1 MIPFYFFFFLLAF
14 ICIKKSD
21 EKKISEQY
29 EYINLL
35 SDKEYRNKLLALRK
49 RTFNTKNTN
58 LNNKNNNNNNNN
70 NNSNNNSNNSNNSD
84 NINDI
89 YNKKKYVFSFYGACG
104 YDKRK
109 VLEKIFHISSE
120 KDQLVN
126 LGYHQR
132 LGIWFGRDKDE
143 NLNMILDIDLLE
155 NKEFIEKNNETI
167 YNYEKLIELIL
178 KTTNTVIIPLSDE
191 DIQCETH
198 VSNKTNKIID
208 GKNKK
213 CNNLKYKLPVKI
225 ELFLNA
231 LNGKIE
237 EEKKKN
243 EIDYSKRKHILDNK
257 KNNIYFIFLNNE
269 KENKRNYTYNNN
281 FIEEIKTRY
290 NNLNFHFMNENKIN
304 LSLLQYNN
312 LSECITLIDNIEH
325 ALKDMNT
332 FKNFSDFNKTC
343 VYNTYVIE
351 ESYIKTLN
359 YFDKYFYIYE
369 KNITMGKIINKYS
382 ILSNELIKNSLLLF
396 NLLTFEQSGTKF
408 KQLICEKLKKRFQMS
423 IRRQILKQLLLLEKK
438 YIEKGKDIILNKYY
452 IKNDKELIGNE
463 HNQLDILKTSLNNQ
477 IKQDIQTLIHKQ
489 FYNDAHFNNT
499 INQFIYQFQ
508 DKLDHTLNNYYELNK
523 SPFKKIFEKKK
534 KLKLEENN
542 HINQKKNKTSIFP
555 SINMNLTLTSLIR
568 KSGLGNLQSYF
579 VYDLG
584 LLTFVFGLL
593 NDRDTPEVQQQGGH
607 VPFFKFQPKIN
618 LKLNFK

>member
-35 SDKEYRNKLLALRK
+35 ADKEYRNKLLALKK
-49 RTFNTKNTN
+49 RTFNTKI
-58 LNNKNNNNNNNN
+58 NNNNNSNNNNNNN
-70 NNSNNNSNNSNNSD
+70 NNSNNND
-84 NINDI
+84 LF
-89 YNKKKYVFSFYGACG
+89 NKKKFVFSFYGACG
-104 YDKRK
+104 YNKRK
-109 VLEKIFHISSE
+109 VLEKIFNITSE

-126 LGYHQR
+126 LGYNQR
-132 LGIWFGRDKDE
+132 LGIWFGKDKDQ

-155 NKEFIEKNNETI
+155 NKEFIEKNNDTI
-167 YNYEKLIELIL
+167 YNYDKLIELIL
-178 KTTNTVIIPLSDE
+178 KTTNTVIIPLSNE
-191 DIQCETH
+191 DIQCVSD
-198 VSNKTNKIID
+198 VSNKSNKIID

-213 CNNLKYKLPVKI
+213 SNNLKYKLPVKI
-225 ELFLNA
+225 ELFLNE
-231 LNGKIE
+231 LNHKIE
-237 EEKKKN
+237 KEDDEKKNKKN
-243 EIDYSKRKHILDNK
+243 ETHYSNSKDILGTK
-257 KNNIYFIFLNNE
+257 KNNVYLIFLNNE
-269 KENKRNYTYNNN
+269 KENKSNYTYNNN
-281 FIEEIKTRY
+281 FIEEIKLRY
-290 NNLNFHFMNENKIN
+290 NNINFHFMNENKIN
-304 LSLLQYNN
+304 LSLLQSNN
-312 LSECITLIDNIEH
+312 SSECITLIDNIEH

-332 FKNFSDFNKTC
+332 FKNFSEFNKTC

-369 KNITMGKIINKYS
+369 KNITMGKIINKYN
-382 ILSNELIKNSLLLF
+382 ILSNELINNSLLLF

-408 KQLICEKLKKRFQMS
+408 KQIIFEKLKSRFHMC

-452 IKNDKELIGNE
+452 IKNDKELIDNPY
-463 HNQLDILKTSLNNQ
+463 NQLDILKTSLNSQ

-489 FYNDAHFNNT
+489 FYNDPHFNNT
-499 INQFIYQFQ
+499 INQFIYQFE

-534 KLKLEENN
+534 NFKQEENQQIN
-542 HINQKKNKTSIFP
+542 HKKNKTSIFP

-584 LLTFVFGLL
+584 LITFVFGLL
-593 NDRDTPEVQQQGGH
+593 NDRDTPEVQQQGAQ

>member
-21 EKKISEQY
+21 ERKIGEQY

-35 SDKEYRNKLLALRK
+35 SDKEYRNKLVALRK
-49 RTFNTKNTN
+49 RTFNTKNT
-58 LNNKNNNNNNNN
+58 KINNNNNNIS
-70 NNSNNNSNNSNNSD
+70 NSNGNKV
-84 NINDI
+84 NDI
-89 YNKKKYVFSFYGACG
+89 YNKKNYVFCFYGACG
-104 YDKRK
+104 YDKRN
-109 VLEKIFHISSE
+109 VLEKIFHITLE
-120 KDQLVN
+120 KDQLIN
-126 LGYHQR
+126 LGYNQR
-132 LGIWFGRDKDE
+132 LGIWFGKDKDE

-167 YNYEKLIELIL
+167 YNYEKLIETIL
-178 KTTNTVIIPLSDE
+178 KTTNTIIIPLLYE
-191 DIQCETH
+191 DIQCVTH
-198 VSNKTNKIID
+198 VLNKNNKITD
-208 GKNKK
+208 GKNKEY
-213 CNNLKYKLPVKI
+213 NNLKYKLPIKI
-225 ELFLNA
+225 ELFLNE
-231 LNGKIE
+231 LNRKIE

-243 EIDYSKRKHILDNK
+243 ENDYSNGKDILDKK
-257 KNNIYFIFLNNE
+257 KNNVYFIFLNNE

-281 FIEEIKTRY
+281 FIQEIKLRY
-290 NNLNFHFMNENKIN
+290 NNLNFYFMNEKEIN
-304 LSLLQYNN
+304 LSLLKSNN
-312 LSECITLIDNIEH
+312 ISECIILMDNIEH
-325 ALKDMNT
+325 ALKDMST

-359 YFDKYFYIYE
+359 YFDKYFYTYE
-369 KNITMGKIINKYS
+369 KNITMGKIINKYN

-396 NLLTFEQSGTKF
+396 NLLTLEQSGTKF
-408 KQLICEKLKKRFQMS
+408 KQIIFEKLKNRFQMS

-438 YIEKGKDIILNKYY
+438 YIEKGKHIILNKYY
-452 IKNDKELIGNE
+452 IKNDKELINNE
-463 HNQLDILKTSLNNQ
+463 HNQLHILKKTLNSQ

-489 FYNDAHFNNT
+489 FYNEPHFNNT
-499 INQFIYQFQ
+499 INQFIYQLE

-534 KLKLEENN
+534 NYQM
-542 HINQKKNKTSIFP
+542 NQKKKKKYIFP

-584 LLTFVFGLL
+584 FLTFVFGLL
-593 NDRDTPEVQQQGGH
+593 NDRDTPEVQQQGAH

>member
-14 ICIKKSD
+14 ICIKRSD

-49 RTFNTKNTN
+49 RTFNTKNTKIN
-58 LNNKNNNNNNNN
+58 NNNNNNNN
-70 NNSNNNSNNSNNSD
+70 NNSNSNNSNNSNNND

-104 YDKRK
+104 YEKRK
-109 VLEKIFHISSE
+109 VLEKIFHITSE

-126 LGYHQR
+126 LGYNQR
-132 LGIWFGRDKDE
+132 LGIWFGKDKDE
-143 NLNMILDIDLLE
+143 NLNMILDLDLLE
-155 NKEFIEKNNETI
+155 NKEFIENNNETI
-167 YNYEKLIELIL
+167 YNYEKLIELII
-178 KTTNTVIIPLSDE
+178 KTTNTVLIPLTYE
-191 DIQCETH
+191 DIQCVSC
-198 VSNKTNKIID
+198 VSNKSNKIID
-208 GKNKK
+208 GKNRKY
-213 CNNLKYKLPVKI
+213 NNLKYKLPVKI
-225 ELFLNA
+225 ELFLSE
-231 LNGKIE
+231 LNRKTE
-237 EEKKKN
+237 EEKKNYKT
-243 EIDYSKRKHILDNK
+243 DYSNRKHILGKK
-257 KNNIYFIFLNNE
+257 KNNVYFIFLNNE
-269 KENKRNYTYNNN
+269 KENKRNYIYNNN
-281 FIEEIKTRY
+281 FIEEIKLRY

-304 LSLLQYNN
+304 LSLLQSNN

-351 ESYIKTLN
+351 ESYIKTLK
-359 YFDKYFYIYE
+359 YFDKYFYTYE
-369 KNITMGKIINKYS
+369 KNITMGKIINKYN

-396 NLLTFEQSGTKF
+396 NLLTLEQTGTKF
-408 KQLICEKLKKRFQMS
+408 KQLIFEKLKNRLQIS
-423 IRRQILKQLLLLEKK
+423 IRTQILKQLLLLEKK

-452 IKNDKELIGNE
+452 IQNDKELINNE

-477 IKQDIQTLIHKQ
+477 LKQDIQTIIHNE
-489 FYNDAHFNNT
+489 FYNDPHFNNT
-499 INQFIYQFQ
+499 INKFIYQFD
-508 DKLDHTLNNYYELNK
+508 DKLEHTLNNYYELNK

-534 KLKLEENN
+534 NN
-542 HINQKKNKTSIFP
+542 QINQKKKKTSILP

-584 LLTFVFGLL
+584 LLTFVFGFL